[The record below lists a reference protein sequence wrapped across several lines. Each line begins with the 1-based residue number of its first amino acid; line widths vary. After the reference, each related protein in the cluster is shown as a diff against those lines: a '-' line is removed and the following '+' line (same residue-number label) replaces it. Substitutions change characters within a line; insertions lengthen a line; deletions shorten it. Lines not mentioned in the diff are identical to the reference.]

1 MKYGLKQEYLF
12 RISNII
18 KSNKKIR
25 RVLIFGSRAKGN
37 YKEGSDIDVCLEAD
51 DLSLSE
57 LNNIRF
63 NLDEL
68 LLPYKID
75 IIDMNFISNIDLK
88 EHILRVGKEI

>member
-1 MKYGLKQEYLF
+1 MTFGLKQGYLF
-12 RISNII
+12 KISDVI

-37 YKEGSDIDVCLEAD
+37 YKEGSDIDICLEAD
-51 DLSLSE
+51 DLSVSE

-63 NLDEL
+63 KLDEL

-75 IIDMNFISNIDLK
+75 IIDMNYITNDELK
-88 EHILRVGKEI
+88 EHVLRVGREI